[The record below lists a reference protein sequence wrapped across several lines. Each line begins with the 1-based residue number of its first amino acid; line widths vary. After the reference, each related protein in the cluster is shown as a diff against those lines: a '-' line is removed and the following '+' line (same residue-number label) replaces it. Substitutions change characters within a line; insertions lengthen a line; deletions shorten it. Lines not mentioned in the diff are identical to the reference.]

1 MAAAKAHA
9 EKVIAD
15 IDHDTSLVAYTD
27 GAAQGNPGPA
37 GAGANVTYLCW
48 VPAASRHT
56 EELSVGL
63 GNSANNYGELWAI
76 GMVLTDV
83 AQKARDGYE
92 LPAQGVIL
100 TDSSY
105 VCGCLVDG
113 RNAKGPNA
121 PLVNALLALLRASP
135 IHWTIGWFP
144 GHVGVPGNE
153 AADGAAT
160 ARSASQQRRAWTY
173 RLDWLINRIEN

>member
-1 MAAAKAHA
+1 
-9 EKVIAD
+9 
-15 IDHDTSLVAYTD
+15 
-27 GAAQGNPGPA
+27 
-37 GAGANVTYLCW
+37 
-48 VPAASRHT
+48 
-56 EELSVGL
+56 
-63 GNSANNYGELWAI
+63 
-76 GMVLTDV
+76 MVLADV

-113 RNAKGPNA
+113 WNAKGHNG
-121 PLVNALLALLRASP
+121 PLVRALLTLLRDSP
-135 IHWTIGWFP
+135 IHWTITLIP

-160 ARSASQQRRAWTY
+160 RGARASSSGRGLTD
-173 RLDWLINRIEN
+173 LVNRIENNNYI

>member
-1 MAAAKAHA
+1 M
-9 EKVIAD
+9 
-15 IDHDTSLVAYTD
+15 VAYTD

-37 GAGANVTYLCW
+37 GAGAIVTYPHW
-48 VPAASRHT
+48 GAAASRHT

-63 GNSANNYGELWAI
+63 GTSTNNYGELWAI

-83 AQKARDGYE
+83 ARKARDGYE

-113 RNAKGPNA
+113 WNAKGPNA
-121 PLVNALLALLRASP
+121 PLVQALLALLRDSP
-135 IHWTIGWFP
+135 IHWTIVWIP
-144 GHVGVPGNE
+144 GHAGVPGNE

-160 ARSASQQRRAWTY
+160 RGARTSGAGRGLTD
-173 RLDWLINRIEN
+173 LENRIENNNYI